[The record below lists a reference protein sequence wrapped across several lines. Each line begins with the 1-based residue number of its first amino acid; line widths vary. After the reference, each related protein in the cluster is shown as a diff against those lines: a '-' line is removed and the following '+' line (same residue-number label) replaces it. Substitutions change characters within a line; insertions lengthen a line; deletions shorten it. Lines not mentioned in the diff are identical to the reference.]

1 MGAKFEAVAEVSR
14 LAEQHRYEEVRDF
27 YRSDVRG
34 WSPTY
39 DFEGVETWLTLLAA
53 QNDPFSDIETVQQM
67 VVETDDLVVSEW
79 TWVGTHSASIHG
91 EGFELPATGKRIS
104 MKGMAVFE
112 FIDGQIAVFR
122 QYWDNAAVGAQF
134 M

>member
-1 MGAKFEAVAEVSR
+1 MGVNFDVVLAANSLIEQGRFDEA
-14 LAEQHRYEEVRDF
+14 
-27 YRSDVRG
+27 RSCYADGLRG
-34 WSPTY
+34 VSPTY